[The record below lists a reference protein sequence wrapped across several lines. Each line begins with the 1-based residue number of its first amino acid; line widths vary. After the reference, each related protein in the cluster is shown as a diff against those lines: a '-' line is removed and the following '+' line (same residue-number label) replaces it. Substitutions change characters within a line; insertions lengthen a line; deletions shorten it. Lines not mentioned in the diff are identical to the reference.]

1 MHFKVPLEGQ
11 SRDYQHKLIKTS
23 SEDLQMLKGRLGV
36 TTNGEIDYR
45 DACSVKKQILV
56 YIFLRAKRPPEINFV

>member
-36 TTNGEIDYR
+36 MTKGEVDYR
-45 DACSVKKQILV
+45 DACSLKSK
-56 YIFLRAKRPPEINFV
+56 F